1 VAGLV
6 FFPLLLATVARLVC
20 PALRLQLIVAACAGL
35 TALVFAAIKVWPL
48 AGDAY
53 RVGLGALQWPFRALG
68 AALAG
73 HGVPDLASV
82 RLTADAT
89 DLYALPAV
97 LARSGWR
104 AVPPYWK
111 RRPRQ
116 REAASA
122 GRARPGSAS
131 LEFIWQ
137 CRDDENVDA
146 RTALAASWHPGGER
160 SVTRM
165 AAQAPPSR
173 PAALAASV
181 AWALALSGSRAMP
194 VQRTRPRSQRAP
206 ASMP

>member
-97 LARSGWR
+97 LGAVWLARR
-104 AVPPYWK
+104 AAV
-111 RRPRQ
+111 
-116 REAASA
+116 
-122 GRARPGSAS
+122 
-131 LEFIWQ
+131 LE
-137 CRDDENVDA
+137 
-146 RTALAASWHPGGER
+146 
-160 SVTRM
+160 
-165 AAQAPPSR
+165 AQAP
-173 PAALAASV
+173 AARGSERGPRAA
-181 AWALALSGSRAMP
+181 R
-194 VQRTRPRSQRAP
+194 
-206 ASMP
+206 